1 MKRWVLLGLAF
12 YLPGSIA
19 QTEPVTGQVPR
30 LAAPGQQG
38 ALQLRLASNL
48 PTGKTETAPATG
60 QLPSLAALDQRDFL
74 QLLVAR
80 SVEVQYSQ
88 LNTEV
93 TRHLMRGEAGL
104 YETIFFM
111 GIREEG
117 RSRQR
122 TADERT
128 QNFATA
134 GTAVLEE
141 TGHTDELGVRN
152 KLPWGSELS
161 LSYKVAKKTNNMI
174 PQYNSGTFDT
184 EYNTLLN
191 LTLKQPL
198 LRNAGRS
205 VTETDRRVAELE
217 HQIALHQLKQQTL
230 KTGIDGLSLYWQL
243 YRAEATLA
251 LRQNAYASTQ
261 ALLTDARARINAG
274 KLPASSVLEVQGVL
288 LNRQAEV
295 TRSQQAL
302 HEAQGKVATALNLLW
317 HQSNPLT
324 TRPRLQRLDAP
335 LVPTPPAP
343 ETALDLWP
351 PYQIAQL
358 KFEQAQTRLNYAR
371 NQMQPVA
378 DFVLGYSGTGYDYN
392 VQAARATAEQSSF
405 PDWYFGVNLEFPLR
419 GNQKAQQQFLAQ
431 SARLTQTEL
440 ELSAIKNSFT
450 NDLAV
455 RYSDM
460 VQARTVLGASHDE
473 VALRQTLL
481 DNERQRH
488 QLGVG
493 LLGSLI
499 QKQVDLTEAQQRLLE
514 NQIRFELALATWQYI
529 QGSLLS
535 DHQIQVATQATP
547 LQ

>member
-1 MKRWVLLGLAF
+1 MKRWVLLGLAL
-12 YLPGSIA
+12 YMPAAMA
-19 QTEPVTGQVPR
+19 Q
-30 LAAPGQQG
+30 
-38 ALQLRLASNL
+38 
-48 PTGKTETAPATG
+48 TAPATG
-60 QLPSLAALDQRDFL
+60 QLPRLAALDQQDSLQLRLAPDLPAGMAQTAPATGQLPRLAVLNQQGFL
-74 QLLVAR
+74 QMLVAR

-93 TRHLMRGEAGL
+93 TRHLMQGEAGL
-104 YETIFFM
+104 YETTFFM

-134 GTAVLEE
+134 GTATLEE
-141 TGHTDELGVRN
+141 SGHTDELGIRN

-161 LSYKVAKKTNNMI
+161 LSYKVAKKTNNLI
-174 PQYNSGTFDT
+174 PQYNTGTFDT

-217 HQIALHQLKQQTL
+217 HQIALHQLNQQTL
-230 KTGIDGLSLYWQL
+230 KTSIDGLSLYWQL

-251 LRQNAYASTQ
+251 LRQSTYTSTES
-261 ALLTDARARINAG
+261 LLADAKARIEAG
-274 KLPASSVLEVQGVL
+274 KLPASSALEVQGVL

-302 HEAQGKVATALNLLW
+302 REAQGKVATALNLVW
-317 HQSNPLT
+317 HDGNPLST
-324 TRPRLQRLDAP
+324 HPRLQPLDAP
-335 LVPTPPAP
+335 MVPRPNTPEPA
-343 ETALDLWP
+343 LQLWP

-358 KFEQAQTRLNYAR
+358 KFEQAQTRLNYAH
-371 NQMQPVA
+371 NQMQPLV
-378 DFVLGYSGTGYDYN
+378 DFVLGYSGTGYDYK
-392 VQAARATAEQSSF
+392 VQAARATAEQSSY
-405 PDWYFGVNLEFPLR
+405 PDWFFGVNFEFPLR
-419 GNQKAQQQFLAQ
+419 GNQKAQQQYLAQ
-431 SARLTQTEL
+431 NARLTQAEL
-440 ELSAIKNSFT
+440 EMTAIKNSFS

-455 RYSDM
+455 RHSDL
-460 VQARTVLGASHDE
+460 VQTRTVLSASHDE
-473 VALRQTLL
+473 VALRQTLF

-493 LLGSLI
+493 LLGNLI

-514 NQIRFELALATWQYI
+514 NQIRFELALATWQYT

-547 LQ
+547 PQ

>member
-12 YLPGSIA
+12 CMPAAMA
-19 QTEPVTGQVPR
+19 QM
-30 LAAPGQQG
+30 
-38 ALQLRLASNL
+38 AL
-48 PTGKTETAPATG
+48 ATG
-60 QLPSLAALDQRDFL
+60 QLPRLAALNQQVFL
-74 QLLVAR
+74 QLLVQR

-88 LNTEV
+88 LTTDV
-93 TRHLMRGEAGL
+93 SRHLMQGEAGL
-104 YETIFFM
+104 YETTLFM

-122 TADERT
+122 TADELK
-128 QNFATA
+128 QNPFSPTNTIAT
-134 GTAVLEE
+134 LEE
-141 TGHTDELGVRN
+141 TGHTNELGVRN

-161 LSYKVAKKTNNMI
+161 LSYKIAKKTNNLI
-174 PQYNSGTFDT
+174 PQFNSGKYDT

-217 HQIALHQLKQQTL
+217 HKIALHQLNQQTL

-243 YRAEATLA
+243 YRAEATLT
-251 LRQNAYASTQ
+251 LRQSTYTSTE
-261 ALLTDARARINAG
+261 ALLADTKARIEAG
-274 KLPASSVLEVQGVL
+274 KLPASATLEVQGVL

-295 TRSQQAL
+295 THSQQAL
-302 HEAQGKVATALNLLW
+302 REAQGKVATALNLLLKDTTAL
-317 HQSNPLT
+317 S
-324 TRPRLQRLDAP
+324 TRPLLQPLNAP
-335 LVPTPPAP
+335 LAQAPATP
-343 ETALDLWP
+343 ELALDLWP

-358 KFEQAQTRLNYAR
+358 KYEQAQTRLDYAR
-371 NQMQPVA
+371 NQMQPLA
-378 DFVLGYSGTGYDYN
+378 DFVLGYSGTGYAYKG
-392 VQAARATAEQSSF
+392 QAARATAEQSSY
-405 PDWYFGVNLEFPLR
+405 PDWYFGINIELPLQ

-431 SARLTQTEL
+431 SARLTQAEL
-440 ELSAIKNSFT
+440 ELVAIKNSFS

-455 RYSDM
+455 RHSDLA
-460 VQARTVLGASHDE
+460 QTRTVLIASHDE
-473 VALRQTLL
+473 VALRQTIFN
-481 DNERQRH
+481 NERQRH

-514 NQIRFELALATWQYI
+514 NQIRFEVALATWQYT

-535 DHQIQVATQATP
+535 EHQIQIASQATS

>member
-12 YLPGSIA
+12 CLPAAMA
-19 QTEPVTGQVPR
+19 QTAQAAGQLPR
-30 LAAPGQQG
+30 LAALNQQ
-38 ALQLRLASNL
+38 
-48 PTGKTETAPATG
+48 
-60 QLPSLAALDQRDFL
+60 DFL
-74 QLLVAR
+74 QLLVQR

-88 LNTEV
+88 LSSEV
-93 TRHLMRGEAGL
+93 ARYLMQGEAGM

-128 QNFATA
+128 QNFATT
-134 GTAVLEE
+134 GTAILEE
-141 TGHTDELGVRN
+141 TGQTNEFGIRN

-161 LSYKVAKKTNNMI
+161 LSYKTAKKTNNLI
-174 PQYNSGTFDT
+174 PQYNSGRYDT

-217 HQIALHQLKQQTL
+217 HKIALQQLNQQTL
-230 KTGIDGLSLYWQL
+230 KAGIDGLSLYWQL

-251 LRQNAYASTQ
+251 LRRSTYTSTE
-261 ALLTDARARINAG
+261 ALLADAKARIEAG
-274 KLPASSVLEVQGVL
+274 KLPASSTLEVQGAL

-302 HEAQGKVATALNLLW
+302 REAQGKLAIALNVTWNESTSL
-317 HQSNPLT
+317 S
-324 TRPRLQRLDAP
+324 TRPLLQPINPTLAQAP
-335 LVPTPPAP
+335 ATPEP
-343 ETALDLWP
+343 ALDLWP

-358 KFEQAQTRLNYAR
+358 KFEQAQTRLNYAK
-371 NQMQPVA
+371 NQMRPQA
-378 DFVLGYSGTGYDYN
+378 DFVLGYSGTGYDN
-392 VQAARATAEQSSF
+392 REQAARVTAEQF
-405 PDWYFGVNLEFPLR
+405 KYPDWYFGVNVELPLNN
-419 GNQKAQQQFLAQ
+419 NQKAQQQFLAQ
-431 SARLTQTEL
+431 STRLTQAEL
-440 ELSAIKNSFT
+440 ELVAIKNSFS

-455 RYSDM
+455 RHSDL
-460 VQARTVLGASHDE
+460 VQTRTVLIASHDE
-473 VALRQTLL
+473 VTLRQTLF

-499 QKQVDLTEAQQRLLE
+499 QKQVDLTESQQRLLE
-514 NQIRFELALATWQYI
+514 NQIRFEIALATWHYT
-529 QGSLLS
+529 QGILLS
-535 DHQIQVATQATP
+535 EHQIQIATQATTHR
-547 LQ
+547 

>member
-1 MKRWVLLGLAF
+1 MKRWVSLGLAF
-12 YLPGSIA
+12 CMPAAMA
-19 QTEPVTGQVPR
+19 QM
-30 LAAPGQQG
+30 
-38 ALQLRLASNL
+38 
-48 PTGKTETAPATG
+48 APAAG
-60 QLPSLAALDQRDFL
+60 QLPRVAALNQQGFL
-74 QLLVAR
+74 QLLVQR

-88 LNTEV
+88 LTTEV
-93 TRHLMRGEAGL
+93 ANHLMQGEAGM
-104 YETIFFM
+104 YEPTLFM

-134 GTAVLEE
+134 GTATLEE
-141 TGHTDELGVRN
+141 TGHTDEFGIRN

-161 LSYKVAKKTNNMI
+161 LSYKITEKTNNLI
-174 PQYNSGTFDT
+174 PQYNGGKYDT

-217 HQIALHQLKQQTL
+217 HKIALQQLNQQTL
-230 KTGIDGLSLYWQL
+230 KTSIDGLGLYWQL

-251 LRQNAYASTQ
+251 LRQSTYTSTE
-261 ALLTDARARINAG
+261 ALLADAKARIEAG
-274 KLPASSVLEVQGVL
+274 KLPSSAALEVQGVL

-302 HEAQGKVATALNLLW
+302 REAQGKVATALNLILND
-317 HQSNPLT
+317 STTLS
-324 TRPRLQRLDAP
+324 TRPLLQPLDAQLMQEP
-335 LVPTPPAP
+335 ATPEP
-343 ETALDLWP
+343 ALDLWP

-358 KFEQAQTRLNYAR
+358 KYEQAQARLNYAH
-371 NQMQPVA
+371 NQMQPLA
-378 DFVLGYSGTGYDYN
+378 DFVLGYSGTGYDYKS
-392 VQAARATAEQSSF
+392 QAARATAEQSNY
-405 PDWYFGVNLEFPLR
+405 PDWYFGVNIELPLR

-431 SARLTQTEL
+431 SARLTQAEL
-440 ELSAIKNSFT
+440 ELIAIKNSFS

-455 RYSDM
+455 RHSDLA
-460 VQARTVLGASHDE
+460 QTRSVLVASHDE
-473 VALRQTLL
+473 VALRQTLF

-499 QKQVDLTEAQQRLLE
+499 QKQVDLTEARQRLLE
-514 NQIRFELALATWQYI
+514 NQIRFEVALATWQYT

-535 DHQIQVATQATP
+535 EHQIQIASQATQ